1 MHINQLLHRN
11 FCIVSTFRCRHRHRV
26 HSLYVYVIYATQL
39 SYTKRRVDFPPVSQF
54 DFILSP
60 FFFGGTILFWTFGIY
75 FGTLCALLLLASN
88 RHCFTFALKMCVCV
102 WIPFFYSSVFLG
114 CFGPC
119 CVLNNEFPGEMLS
132 FCLLSL
138 SLPSY
143 ILNVYT
149 MVITDVPYCQCEMC
163 IIQSRKLCVCML
175 EPFLLIEMQR
185 PALVFSTSF
194 IHSVC
199 CWWWWCSCR
208 VAWLNILPSLIQQI
222 QQWLWLT

>member
-1 MHINQLLHRN
+1 MLHSCHIRNVESISLLWVSLILFSVRFFSGVPFCSEHLEFISERYMLCCCWHRID
-11 FCIVSTFRCRHRHRV
+11 IVS
-26 HSLYVYVIYATQL
+26 HSHW
-39 SYTKRRVDFPPVSQF
+39 K
-54 DFILSP
+54 
-60 FFFGGTILFWTFGIY
+60 
-75 FGTLCALLLLASN
+75 
-88 RHCFTFALKMCVCV
+88 CVCV

-163 IIQSRKLCVCML
+163 IIQSRKLCACML

-185 PALVFSTSF
+185 PALLFSTSF